1 MATISVEYTLT
12 EGKKCAL
19 DGKSLAERESG
30 FIHSGC
36 SPRSRWLIQKTL
48 KSTVFGY
55 ESILGC
61 RPVGVLELSEGEALT
76 CCLKRA
82 TSCSADGLSG

>member
-12 EGKKCAL
+12 EGKNVL
-19 DGKSLAERESG
+19 WMVSHWAERESG

-55 ESILGC
+55 EPILGC
-61 RPVGVLELSEGEALT
+61 RPVGVLELSEG
-76 CCLKRA
+76 KP
-82 TSCSADGLSG
+82 